1 MDVDNNYSYD
11 SVSKDRYTDTD
22 VSLLFVKWGWVVR
35 GDENWRTTT
44 TPRPADHR
52 PKIKLKDIKNTYIP
66 NIGIAEQ

>member
-11 SVSKDRYTDTD
+11 SVSKDRYTD

-52 PKIKLKDIKNTYIP
+52 PKIKLKDINNTNIP
-66 NIGIAEQ
+66 IIGIAEQ